1 MGVVAVD
8 YLDRAWYQVRQEQ
21 RLLREIPLAFEGAP
35 FRGIDDVAEPVKPPS
50 KPLEWALATRSEAA
64 MSGLVGQIRIDRLGL
79 SAMVAE
85 GEDSRTL
92 KHAVG
97 HLPDTAFPGE
107 KGNVVLAGHRDTF
120 FRDLKDVRE
129 SDEIDI
135 ITPDGTFKYLVV
147 ETMIVSPEQVEVLES
162 DGESILTLVT
172 CYPFSYVGNAPKRFI
187 VRAQQIFSAPP
198 GDQQFPDPIEPERLL
213 RA

>member
-1 MGVVAVD
+1 
-8 YLDRAWYQVRQEQ
+8 
-21 RLLREIPLAFEGAP
+21 
-35 FRGIDDVAEPVKPPS
+35 
-50 KPLEWALATRSEAA
+50 LEWALATRSEAA

-162 DGESILTLVT
+162 DGEAILTLVT